1 MFMVIALAVVSIICL
16 TIGVISSI
24 HKIRESTDKSTI
36 VENSVCCT
44 VWIVLIISDIV
55 LIINELFL

>member
-1 MFMVIALAVVSIICL
+1 MFMVIALAVFAIICL

-24 HKIRESTDKSTI
+24 RKIRESTDKSTI
-36 VENSVCCT
+36 VENSALCT

-55 LIINELFL
+55 LIINELL